1 MVKTRYDWNRLKSF
15 CEENEINLIKDYS
28 KENINRGSAIY
39 GICKTPECNCNF
51 DKKFGSLIKNNNPYC
66 KDCSIIEKTKKT
78 KATNMKN
85 HGVEFISQVPGVREK
100 AENTMLDR
108 HGVKYA
114 TQSKVLLEKMVKN
127 NQEKYGVDNVSQI
140 PEVREKVENTMIEIY
155 GVKNALQNSVLKK
168 KAENTMLE
176 RYGTKISFQVE
187 EFKEKAKK
195 TNLERYDKTSYFA
208 TDECKEI
215 TKQKCLDEYGVDHY
229 SKAPVI
235 KQKVENTNLQKFGK
249 KSYLATDEC
258 KEITKQKCL
267 DEYGVDHYSKALVIK
282 QKIEDTMVS
291 KFGVKSVFQI
301 PEVRDKMNIVMI
313 EQKDEIVEKRKQTSL
328 HNWGTEHPMQ
338 NAYLAEKASKNAYK
352 LKEYTFPSGR
362 IVKVQGDEPFALDEL
377 IYIENINEND
387 IIISRSNVPEIWYE
401 DEDGIKHRHFVDIYV
416 KSQNRCIE
424 AKSTWTAKMKKDCIF
439 LKQQAGKELGFN
451 YEIWVYDKKGEKVE
465 CYK

>member
-1 MVKTRYDWNRLKSF
+1 L
-15 CEENEINLIKDYS
+15 
-28 KENINRGSAIY
+28 
-39 GICKTPECNCNF
+39 
-51 DKKFGSLIKNNNPYC
+51 
-66 KDCSIIEKTKKT
+66 
-78 KATNMKN
+78 
-85 HGVEFISQVPGVREK
+85 
-100 AENTMLDR
+100 
-108 HGVKYA
+108 
-114 TQSKVLLEKMVKN
+114 
-127 NQEKYGVDNVSQI
+127 
-140 PEVREKVENTMIEIY
+140 
-155 GVKNALQNSVLKK
+155 
-168 KAENTMLE
+168 
-176 RYGTKISFQVE
+176 
-187 EFKEKAKK
+187 
-195 TNLERYDKTSYFA
+195 A

-215 TKQKCLDEYGVDHY
+215 TKQKCLDEYSVDHY

-451 YEIWVYDKKGEKVE
+451 YEIWVYDGKGEKVE